1 MSVAETE
8 RALLAAGWQPGR
20 RACTGGWRASLE
32 ASGFDMRDAAAR
44 FLSEFGGAG
53 ISGGTRGFRAESVIE
68 HCGRPGTARRGRVP
82 SRHPRPTC
90 AGSPSR
96 SWRRSGT
103 GGSPSSPPTPA
114 TPRSRHSSP
123 TATARTRWTLLSRCS
138 DESR

>member
-20 RACTGGWRASLE
+20 RVCTGGWRASLE

-53 ISGGTRGFRAESVIE
+53 ISGAREAFELNPLSSTVVG
-68 HCGRPGTARRGRVP
+68 PGTARRGRVP